1 MLKLEKK
8 AKFMMKR
15 ESSPKQTA
23 IELIRNSKTFLI
35 ITHERPDGD
44 AIGSCLALKR
54 ALEKMGK
61 KVDVI
66 IPDETPIDYDF
77 LPGMGKVIRDIKLNR
92 DLIVNIK
99 KVSRVSYNKR
109 EDGSVDLIITPSEGQ
124 ELKKSDVGIDLG
136 KSSYDVLVI
145 LDTTDLNRVNAVY
158 EENKEILS
166 NTRIINIDHHPT
178 NNVFGSINIVDPIAT
193 STCEIIFSLI
203 EALDK
208 DLIDTEIA
216 TSLLTGIISDTN
228 RFQNINTTPKSLTIA
243 AQLIA
248 SGANRSDIVKNMF
261 RTKSVSTLKLWGK
274 ILSNIKEDLSNK
286 IVWSTISANE
296 MNEVGANQTQT
307 EGIIDELLS
316 SAPGA
321 NVVLLLSEKL
331 PGLVTGSMRT
341 LSDDVE
347 LDKLATSLGGGGHK
361 KAAGFKVEG
370 VSLPDVEKIVIG
382 KLKTY
387 FSGVKTELPKE
398 EKVLGV
404 EKQEVVFEKP
414 KPKIVGQSIEQ
425 PVQKQSI
432 QLEDDLYA
440 PALSDLAMENPN
452 IVEGKSSIL
461 QKIVEQKREPREE
474 LDFAKM
480 EQELRKQKG
489 RVPSEENPTPGDLED
504 FDEDYE

>member
-1 MLKLEKK
+1 MI
-8 AKFMMKR
+8 KR

-54 ALEKMGK
+54 TLEKMGK
-61 KVDVI
+61 KADVI
-66 IPDETPIDYDF
+66 IPDETAIGYDF
-77 LPGMGKVIRDIKLNR
+77 LSGIDKVIRDIKLNR
-92 DLIVNIK
+92 NLVVNIK
-99 KVSRVSYNKR
+99 KVGRVAYNKK

-124 ELKKSDVGIDLG
+124 ELDKADVGIELG

-145 LDTTDLNRVNAVY
+145 LDTADLVRVNAVY

-166 NTRIINIDHHPT
+166 HTKTINIDHHPT
-178 NNVFGSINIVDPIAT
+178 NNVFGSINIVDPTAT
-193 STCEIIFSLI
+193 STCEIVFSLI

-216 TSLLTGIISDTN
+216 TALLTGIISDTN
-228 RFQNINTTPKSLTIA
+228 RFQNANTTPKSLTIA

-248 SGANRSDIVKNMF
+248 SGANRNDIVKNMF

-274 ILSNIKEDLSNK
+274 ILSNIKEDSAHK
-286 IVWSTISANE
+286 IVWSTISE
-296 MNEVGANQTQT
+296 KEREEVGADQTQT

-321 NVVLLLSEKL
+321 NVVLLLSEKA

-341 LSDDVE
+341 LSDNVE
-347 LDKLATSLGGGGHK
+347 LDKLAISLGGGGHK
-361 KAAGFKVEG
+361 KAAGFKIEG
-370 VSLPDVEKIVIG
+370 IDLPGVEKIVIG

-387 FSGVKTELPKE
+387 FGGAKEGLPEE
-398 EKVLGV
+398 EKVLGTQ
-404 EKQEVVFEKP
+404 EREVVFEKP
-414 KPKIVGQSIEQ
+414 KPKIVGQLQPIE
-425 PVQKQSI
+425 PPIQKPNIQS
-432 QLEDDLYA
+432 EDDLYA
-440 PALSDLAMENPN
+440 PALTDIAMEDPN

-461 QKIVEQKREPREE
+461 RNIVEQKRKPKEE

-480 EQELRKQKG
+480 EQELRKQKSG
-489 RVPSEENPTPGDLED
+489 VPVEENPTQEDLED